1 MDLHVPYMRRDDTTT
16 TCAGITR
23 KKQSDR
29 ASVDSLD
36 SLEFSCAPAE
46 PFSGFGVD
54 VPTQRMMT
62 VGKR

>member
-1 MDLHVPYMRRDDTTT
+1 MDLHVHVDLPTGTYVRE
-16 TCAGITR
+16 
-23 KKQSDR
+23 KNQSDR

-46 PFSGFGVD
+46 PFSGFGV
-54 VPTQRMMT
+54 PTQRMMT

>member
-1 MDLHVPYMRRDDTTT
+1 MDLHAQELRE
-16 TCAGITR
+16 

-46 PFSGFGVD
+46 PFSGFGV
-54 VPTQRMMT
+54 PTQRMMT